1 MKIIV
6 ITNSVF
12 VLMQLFITEYS
23 KNDHIAITAPRV
35 VHQVYKVLRMQS
47 GDRFAVQKESATE
60 RLVVQ
65 LDTITPTTITAS
77 ISQTI
82 ERPSLSDTTL
92 IIAYP
97 NKFEKIELIIQ
108 KLSEIGISDIIFRDG
123 ERSQLHTLSE
133 HKIARCHTIALEA
146 VEQSHGRVLP
156 RISQI
161 SHLSDAHIH
170 PQEAV
175 VCDHHDT
182 IDQTVLY
189 KRSQCIV

>member
-1 MKIIV
+1 
-6 ITNSVF
+6 
-12 VLMQLFITEYS
+12 MQLFITEYS
-23 KNDHIAITAPRV
+23 KNDHITVTTPRV

-47 GDRFAVQKESATE
+47 GDHFAVQKEFATE
-60 RLVVQ
+60 RLVIQ
-65 LDTITPTTITAS
+65 IDSISPTTITAS
-77 ISQTI
+77 MTQTI
-82 ERPSLSDTTL
+82 ERPSLPDTTL

-161 SHLSDAHIH
+161 SHLSDAPIH
-170 PQEAV
+170 PQKAV

-182 IDQTVLY
+182 IAKTSLQQ
-189 KRSQCIV
+189 RSQCII